1 MLNFI
6 AIGSEIPPAFPTGID
21 LSRVGKRSRSYAGL
35 MWAAHTSWHGH
46 EMGVRHP
53 ALRRLRRKYVARSI
67 DYALRS
73 AITRCLPWVDLMERD
88 PDYPRWL
95 VLRRAR
101 RRLDA
106 ARAQQP
112 RTSVSDFR

>member
-6 AIGSEIPPAFPTGID
+6 ASGSEIPAAFPTGID
-21 LSRVGKRSRSYAGL
+21 LKRIGKRSRTYVEL
-35 MWAAHTSWHGH
+35 MWAAHTIRHGK
-46 EMGVRHP
+46 EMGVHHP
-53 ALRRLRRKYVARSI
+53 ALRRLRRKYIVRSI
-67 DYALRS
+67 GYALRS

-88 PDYPRWL
+88 SDYPRWL

-106 ARAQQP
+106 ARAQRP
-112 RTSVSDFR
+112 RVRAGAG